1 MTYLTTDEA
10 PRLSPG
16 GWPMPLAPHGARAVV
31 GTRLRP
37 VRRV

>member
-1 MTYLTTDEA
+1 MIHLTTDEA
-10 PRLSPG
+10 PRLSPAS
-16 GWPMPLAPHGARAVV
+16 WPMPLAPMGPCRLV